1 MILHYQTLCF
11 PPCATTDDGRVTRPL
26 AQISCYV
33 YNNGNPEKPG
43 LLPSEV
49 FTLFTSNN
57 PPNPKTTLI
66 IPQNSANA
74 ANPAVAIPTTI
85 DPSDGGRCGVVA
97 ATPDMK
103 NLAFCISMCTLH
115 SFTPSSQV

>member
-1 MILHYQTLCF
+1 MISHYQTLCF

-74 ANPAVAIPTTI
+74 ANPAVAIPTTV
-85 DPSDGGRCGVVA
+85 DPTPQKWDGPLRRTGTLSFFRNEFSDKYFSWYA
-97 ATPDMK
+97 
-103 NLAFCISMCTLH
+103 
-115 SFTPSSQV
+115 QY